1 MLFSIVLCLIISVM
15 IDYIGKQI
23 EIVYEWYEICYL
35 FIIEHKLFSDCISY
49 ISFAN
54 SQQTH

>member
-1 MLFSIVLCLIISVM
+1 M

-35 FIIEHKLFSDCISY
+35 FIIEHKFLSDCISY

-54 SQQTH
+54 SQQTHWAHEHT